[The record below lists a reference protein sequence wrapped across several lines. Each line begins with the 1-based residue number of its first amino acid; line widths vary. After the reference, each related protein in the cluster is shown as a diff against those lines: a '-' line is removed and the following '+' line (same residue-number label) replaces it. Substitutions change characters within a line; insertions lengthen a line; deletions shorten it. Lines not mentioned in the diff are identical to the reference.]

1 MEQSGIRDILLQFLV
16 HPWIPLRFIQ
26 ATCRLFFAGMTRSLF
41 SAHLYRGGLVGV
53 LLAVSLQGCMITP
66 RARTSDLSLPATWSA
81 VQESQTEEGKAQP
94 PTRPPAELT
103 RWWTTLSD
111 PLLLSL
117 IEKAVHANLDVR
129 EAEARIREARAT
141 RTIVA
146 ADAWPSLN
154 VLGSYTRSRRSENV
168 ISTPSNISGGGSDG
182 SSGNVFGFSGE
193 QDFFQSSFDASW
205 ELDVFG
211 RVRWSV
217 EAAEANIAAAEES
230 RGDVLVTLL
239 ADVARNYVEL
249 RGFQYRLTIAQ
260 ENIAAQGESLEI
272 ARVRFQAGVTSE
284 LDAAEALSLLA
295 STRAQ
300 VPPLE
305 NGVQRAIHRL
315 GVLLGQA
322 PATLLEE
329 LSPQTPIP
337 QAALTGDIGLPSDL
351 LRRRPDIR
359 RAERELAAATAR
371 IGVAAADLFP
381 RFSLT
386 GALGLQSLD
395 VTDLAE
401 WPSRFWTTGA
411 MIRWPIFDAGRIR
424 ANIRVQDARQEQA
437 LARYERI
444 ILQSLEEVENALVGY
459 AREQERRQLLIA
471 AVQADREALELAN
484 ERYTGGLTDFLNV
497 ILAQRALY
505 VSQDALAQN
514 ETSVIV
520 QLLTLYKALGGGW
533 EVYATDS

>member
-1 MEQSGIRDILLQFLV
+1 MMKGY
-16 HPWIPLRFIQ
+16 FI
-26 ATCRLFFAGMTRSLF
+26 SI
-41 SAHLYRGGLVGV
+41 GV
-53 LLAVSLQGCMITP
+53 LLTLSLQGCMITP
-66 RARTSDLSLPATWSA
+66 RARTSDLSIPATWSTTQDSEP
-81 VQESQTEEGKAQP
+81 VEEGAP
-94 PTRPPAELT
+94 SMAHPPAELT

-117 IEKAVHANLDVR
+117 VDRAVQANLDVR

-141 RTIVA
+141 RTVVA

-154 VLGSYTRSRRSENV
+154 ATGIYTRNRRSENV
-168 ISTPSNISGGGSDG
+168 ISTPSSTPGSGSG
-182 SSGNVFGFSGE
+182 SSSGSAFGFSIE

-230 RGDVLVTLL
+230 RSDVLVTLL

-249 RGFQYRLTIAQ
+249 RGFQYRLVIAQ
-260 ENIAAQGESLEI
+260 ENIAAQEESLEI
-272 ARVRFQAGVTSE
+272 ARARFQAGVTSA
-284 LDAAEALSLLA
+284 LDAAEAQALLA

-305 NGVQRAIHRL
+305 RGMRQSIHRL

-322 PATLLEE
+322 PETLLGE
-329 LSPQTPIP
+329 LVPQAPIP
-337 QAALTGDIGLPSDL
+337 QAALAGTIGLPSDF

-371 IGVAAADLFP
+371 IGVAVADLFP

-401 WPSRFWTTGA
+401 WPSRFWTAGGA
-411 MIRWPIFDAGRIR
+411 VRWPIFDAGRIR
-424 ANIRVQDARQEQA
+424 ANIRVQDERQEQA
-437 LARYERI
+437 LTRYERT
-444 ILQSLEEVENALVGY
+444 ILQSFEEVENALVGY
-459 AREQERRQLLIA
+459 AREQERRQLLIV

-484 ERYTGGLTDFLNV
+484 ERYTGGLTDFVNV
-497 ILAQRALY
+497 LLAQRALY

-520 QLLTLYKALGGGW
+520 SSLLSTKRLAEAGKCILRVPEKLLENRRERRETRREAARNRSVHAG
-533 EVYATDS
+533 T

>member
-1 MEQSGIRDILLQFLV
+1 MKRY
-16 HPWIPLRFIQ
+16 FINI
-26 ATCRLFFAGMTRSLF
+26 S
-41 SAHLYRGGLVGV
+41 VV
-53 LLAVSLQGCMITP
+53 LTLSLQGCMITP
-66 RARTSDLSLPATWSA
+66 RARTSDLSIPATWSTTQDSKP
-81 VQESQTEEGKAQP
+81 VEEGAP
-94 PTRPPAELT
+94 ATAHPPAELT

-117 IEKAVHANLDVR
+117 VDRAVQANLDVR
-129 EAEARIREARAT
+129 EAEARIREARAS
-141 RTIVA
+141 RTVVA

-154 VLGSYTRSRRSENV
+154 ASGIYTRSRRSENV
-168 ISTPSNISGGGSDG
+168 ISTPSSVPGGGS
-182 SSGNVFGFSGE
+182 SSNLFGFGGE

-230 RGDVLVTLL
+230 RGDVLVALL

-249 RGFQYRLTIAQ
+249 RGFQYRLAIAH
-260 ENIAAQGESLEI
+260 ENIAAQEESLEI
-272 ARVRFQAGVTSE
+272 ARVRFQAGVTSA
-284 LDAAEALSLLA
+284 LDAAEAQSLLA

-305 NGVQRAIHRL
+305 RGAQQTIHRL
-315 GVLLGQA
+315 GILLGQ
-322 PATLLEE
+322 PPGTLLAE
-329 LSPQTPIP
+329 LSPQASIP
-337 QAALTGDIGLPSDL
+337 QATLAGTIGLPSDL

-401 WPSRFWTTGA
+401 WPSRFWTAGGA
-411 MIRWPIFDAGRIR
+411 IRWPIFDAGRIR

-437 LARYERI
+437 LARYERT
-444 ILQSLEEVENALVGY
+444 ILQSFEEVENALVGY

-471 AVQADREALELAN
+471 AVQADREALELAS

-505 VSQDALAQN
+505 GSQDALAQN

-533 EVYATDS
+533 EVYPPSS

>member
-1 MEQSGIRDILLQFLV
+1 M
-16 HPWIPLRFIQ
+16 
-26 ATCRLFFAGMTRSLF
+26 
-41 SAHLYRGGLVGV
+41 
-53 LLAVSLQGCMITP
+53 
-66 RARTSDLSLPATWSA
+66 
-81 VQESQTEEGKAQP
+81 
-94 PTRPPAELT
+94 
-103 RWWTTLSD
+103 
-111 PLLLSL
+111 
-117 IEKAVHANLDVR
+117 R

-141 RTIVA
+141 RTVVA

-154 VLGSYTRSRRSENV
+154 ATGIYTRNRRSENV
-168 ISTPSNISGGGSDG
+168 ISTPSSTPGSGSGG
-182 SSGNVFGFSGE
+182 SSGSAFGFSGE
-193 QDFFQSSFDASW
+193 QDFFHSSFDASW

-230 RGDVLVTLL
+230 RSDVLVTLL

-249 RGFQYRLTIAQ
+249 RGFQYRLVIAQ
-260 ENIAAQGESLEI
+260 ENIAAQEESLEI
-272 ARVRFQAGVTSE
+272 ARARFQAGVTSA
-284 LDAAEALSLLA
+284 LDAAEAQALLA

-305 NGVQRAIHRL
+305 RGMRQSIHRL

-322 PATLLEE
+322 PETLLGE
-329 LSPQTPIP
+329 LVPQAPIP
-337 QAALTGDIGLPSDL
+337 QAALAGTIGLPSDL

-371 IGVAAADLFP
+371 IGVAVADLFP

-401 WPSRFWTTGA
+401 WPSRFWTAGGA
-411 MIRWPIFDAGRIR
+411 VRWPIFDAGRIR
-424 ANIRVQDARQEQA
+424 ANIRVQDARQEQS
-437 LARYERI
+437 LARYERT

-459 AREQERRQLLIA
+459 AKEQERRQLLIA
-471 AVQADREALELAN
+471 AVQADREALELAS
-484 ERYTGGLTDFLNV
+484 ERYTGGLTDFVNV
-497 ILAQRALY
+497 LLAQRALY

-533 EVYATDS
+533 EVYPPSS

>member
-1 MEQSGIRDILLQFLV
+1 MKMC
-16 HPWIPLRFIQ
+16 FI
-26 ATCRLFFAGMTRSLF
+26 SI
-41 SAHLYRGGLVGV
+41 GV
-53 LLAVSLQGCMITP
+53 LLAVGLQGCMITP
-66 RARTSDLSLPATWSA
+66 RARTSDLSIPETWSDVPA
-81 VQESQTEEGKAQP
+81 SETKQAASP
-94 PTRPPAELT
+94 PVRPPADLT
-103 RWWTTLSD
+103 RWWTTLND

-117 IEKAVHANLDVR
+117 IEKAVHANLDVQ
-129 EAEARIREARAT
+129 EAEARIREARAV

-168 ISTPSNISGGGSDG
+168 ISTPSSIPGGENGG
-182 SSGNVFGFSGE
+182 SSGSAFGFNGE

-217 EAAEANIAAAEES
+217 EAAEEDIAAAEENRS
-230 RGDVLVTLL
+230 DVLVTLL

-249 RGFQYRLTIAQ
+249 RGFQYRLAIAH
-260 ENIAAQGESLEI
+260 ENIAAQEESLEI
-272 ARVRFQAGVTSE
+272 ARARFQAGVTSE
-284 LDAAEALSLLA
+284 LDAAEAQSLLA

-305 NGVQRAIHRL
+305 RGVRQSIYRL

-322 PATLLEE
+322 PGTLLET
-329 LSPQTPIP
+329 LSPQAPIP
-337 QAALTGDIGLPSDL
+337 QAVLDGAIGLPSDL

-359 RAERELAAATAR
+359 RAERELAAATAQ
-371 IGVAAADLFP
+371 IGVATADLFP

-386 GALGLQSLD
+386 GVLGLQSLD
-395 VTDLAE
+395 ITDLAE

-411 MIRWPIFDAGRIR
+411 AIRWPIFDAGRIR
-424 ANIRVQDARQEQA
+424 ANIRRQDALQEQA
-437 LARYERI
+437 LFRYEST
-444 ILQSLEEVENALVGY
+444 ILRSLEEVENALVGY
-459 AREQERRQLLIA
+459 AQEQERRQLLIA
-471 AVQADREALELAN
+471 AVQADQAALDLAT

-505 VSQDALAQN
+505 ISQDALAQN

-533 EVYATDS
+533 EVYAPNA

>member
-1 MEQSGIRDILLQFLV
+1 
-16 HPWIPLRFIQ
+16 
-26 ATCRLFFAGMTRSLF
+26 
-41 SAHLYRGGLVGV
+41 
-53 LLAVSLQGCMITP
+53 
-66 RARTSDLSLPATWSA
+66 LSIPATWSA
-81 VQESQTEEGKAQP
+81 AQDSKPVEEGAQA
-94 PTRPPAELT
+94 TARPPAELT

-117 IEKAVHANLDVR
+117 VERAVQANLDVR

-141 RTIVA
+141 RTVVA

-154 VLGSYTRSRRSENV
+154 ATGIYTRNRRSENV
-168 ISTPSNISGGGSDG
+168 ISTPSSVPGGGSGG
-182 SSGNVFGFSGE
+182 SSSNLFGFGGE

-230 RGDVLVTLL
+230 RSDVLVTLL

-249 RGFQYRLTIAQ
+249 RGFQYRLAIAH
-260 ENIAAQGESLEI
+260 ENIAAQEESLEI
-272 ARVRFQAGVTSE
+272 ARVRFQAGVTSA
-284 LDAAEALSLLA
+284 LDEAEAQSLLA

-305 NGVQRAIHRL
+305 RGAQQTIHRL
-315 GVLLGQA
+315 GILLGQ
-322 PATLLEE
+322 PPGTLLTE
-329 LSPQTPIP
+329 LSPQASIP
-337 QAALTGDIGLPSDL
+337 QAILAGAIGLPSDL

-401 WPSRFWTTGA
+401 WPSRFWTAGGA
-411 MIRWPIFDAGRIR
+411 VRWPIFDAGRIR

-437 LARYERI
+437 LARYERT

-471 AVQADREALELAN
+471 AVQADREALELAS
-484 ERYTGGLTDFLNV
+484 ERYTGGLTDFVNV
-497 ILAQRALY
+497 ILAQRTLY
-505 VSQDALAQN
+505 TSQDALAQN

-520 QLLTLYKALGGGW
+520 QLLALYKALGGGW
-533 EVYATDS
+533 EVYPPSS

>member
-1 MEQSGIRDILLQFLV
+1 MSQYCISIGILLTL
-16 HPWIPLRFIQ
+16 
-26 ATCRLFFAGMTRSLF
+26 
-41 SAHLYRGGLVGV
+41 
-53 LLAVSLQGCMITP
+53 SLQGCMITP

-81 VQESQTEEGKAQP
+81 VQESQTGEEKTQP
-94 PTRPPAELT
+94 PARPPAELT

-111 PLLLSL
+111 PFLLSL
-117 IEKAVHANLDVR
+117 IERAVRANLDVR

-141 RTIVA
+141 RTVVA

-154 VLGSYTRSRRSENV
+154 VLGSYARSRRSENV
-168 ISTPSNISGGGSDG
+168 VSTPSSVSGGGSG
-182 SSGNVFGFSGE
+182 GGSGNVFGFSGE

-217 EAAEANIAAAEES
+217 EAAEANIAAEEENRS
-230 RGDVLVTLL
+230 DVLVTLL

-249 RGFQYRLTIAQ
+249 RGFQYRLVIAQ
-260 ENIAAQGESLEI
+260 ENIAAQEESLEI

-284 LDAAEALSLLA
+284 LDAAEALSLLS
-295 STRAQ
+295 STRAL

-305 NGVQRAIHRL
+305 LGMRQSIHRL
-315 GVLLGQA
+315 GVLLGQT
-322 PATLLEE
+322 PESLLAE
-329 LSPQTPIP
+329 LSPQAPIP
-337 QAALTGDIGLPSDL
+337 QAQLTGTIGLPSDL

-395 VTDLAE
+395 ITDLAE
-401 WPSRFWTTGA
+401 WPSRFWTAGA
-411 MIRWPIFDAGRIR
+411 TVQWPIFDAGRIR

-437 LARYERI
+437 LTRYERT

-505 VSQDALAQN
+505 TSQDALAQN

-520 QLLTLYKALGGGW
+520 QLLALYKALGGGW
-533 EVYATDS
+533 EVYAPSS

>member
-1 MEQSGIRDILLQFLV
+1 MERYVIGIGLLLT
-16 HPWIPLRFIQ
+16 L
-26 ATCRLFFAGMTRSLF
+26 
-41 SAHLYRGGLVGV
+41 
-53 LLAVSLQGCMITP
+53 SLQGCMVTP
-66 RARTSDLSLPATWSA
+66 RVPTSNLSIPETWSA
-81 VQESQTEEGKAQP
+81 VPESQAEEQKAQP
-94 PTRPPAELT
+94 AAFPQTELT

-117 IEKAVHANLDVR
+117 IEKAVQANLDVR

-168 ISTPSNISGGGSDG
+168 ISAPANVLGGGSGG
-182 SSGNVFGFSGE
+182 SGGSVFGFSGE

-205 ELDVFG
+205 ELDMFG

-217 EAAEANIAAAEES
+217 EAAEATIAAAEEN

-239 ADVARNYVEL
+239 AEVARNYVEL
-249 RGFQYRLTIAQ
+249 RGFQYRLSIAR
-260 ENIAAQGESLEI
+260 ENIAAQEESLAI
-272 ARVRFQAGVTSE
+272 ARARFQAGVTSA
-284 LDAAEALSLLA
+284 LDAAEAQALLA
-295 STRAQ
+295 NTRAQ

-305 NGVQRAIHRL
+305 SSVRRSIHRL

-322 PATLLEE
+322 PATLLDE
-329 LSPQTPIP
+329 LSPQAPIP
-337 QAALTGDIGLPSDL
+337 QAHLTGTIGLPSDL

-386 GALGLQSLD
+386 GVLGLQSLD

-401 WPSRFWTTGA
+401 WPSRFWTAGA
-411 MIRWPIFDAGRIR
+411 TVRWPIFDAGRIR
-424 ANIRVQDARQEQA
+424 ANIRIHDERQEQA
-437 LARYERI
+437 LVRYERT

-459 AREQERRQLLIA
+459 AREQERRRLLIA
-471 AVQADREALELAN
+471 AVQADREAVELAN

-505 VSQDALAQN
+505 TSQDALAQN
-514 ETSVIV
+514 ETAVIV
-520 QLLTLYKALGGGW
+520 QLLALYKALGGGW
-533 EVYATDS
+533 EVYPPSS